1 MSKEP
6 TSKTEEQINGL
17 PFLPGSPYKTTISDG
32 DKRVEGYGN
41 TSEESQKDASDK
53 WDKAKD

>member
-1 MSKEP
+1 
-6 TSKTEEQINGL
+6 L

-41 TSEESQKDASDK
+41 TPEESQKDASDK
-53 WDKAKD
+53 WDKVKDKG